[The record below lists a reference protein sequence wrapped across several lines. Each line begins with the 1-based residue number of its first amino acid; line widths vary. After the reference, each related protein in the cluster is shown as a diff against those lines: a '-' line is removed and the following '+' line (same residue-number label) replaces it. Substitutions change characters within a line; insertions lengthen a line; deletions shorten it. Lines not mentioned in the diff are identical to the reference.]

1 MAILQGTKNPADS
14 SSRQSAKGAL
24 VRKDP
29 VHNVNEAYVRQLM
42 VSEDVTE
49 EETEEALTRIL
60 TQHTLDLE
68 ILRMYM
74 TNEPQISDQF

>member
-1 MAILQGTKNPADS
+1 M
-14 SSRQSAKGAL
+14 

-49 EETEEALTRIL
+49 EKIQEALTRIL

-68 ILRMYM
+68 NSTDVYDEWNSDFRSVLSPILV
-74 TNEPQISDQF
+74 QK